1 MALRNQQLLQALMA
15 RSGTAAA
22 VPASTLR
29 TPTMRTQGLLE
40 QLQQQYPY
48 QAGRR
53 EMGFDPA
60 AAQSN
65 ILPGLV
71 ERGMDVKMMM
81 EEPVE
86 TGIGLAEL
94 GKGALQIAGAAPTLA
109 LGSERARQAARRRL
123 EGNPVAMMLQGGIR
137 EMRDLVGEKGV
148 MGALGSMANRPVDVA
163 EMMLGVMPGGAV
175 PKAAKAAK
183 TAKAA
188 KSNPLDF
195 SQDDL
200 IEQAEKQFGITDD
213 WNEAGYLTPHGDLLD
228 FSGKAQGGGS
238 GVRHMDH
245 REVSSLGQDIVTGE
259 GPEMLLDAVN
269 DLGSARG
276 YMIDFINRGGAMR
289 IMKGDPSTLSIDYG
303 PFPTARQ
310 KQMIL
315 KEARNA
321 EYVAIDQIG
330 EDGYPIRRFSKDFPL
345 SSDIAEFLDDS
356 AK

>member
-1 MALRNQQLLQALMA
+1 MAVNQRLLQALMD
-15 RSGTAAA
+15 RHMAAA
-22 VPASTLR
+22 LPATTR
-29 TPTMRTQGLLE
+29 RDPVTRAPGLLE
-40 QLQQQYPY
+40 QWQQQYPY
-48 QAGRR
+48 QQGRP

-60 AAQSN
+60 AAQAN
-65 ILPGLV
+65 IVPGLV
-71 ERGMDVKMMM
+71 ERGMDVRTMI

-86 TGIGLAEL
+86 TGVGLAEL
-94 GKGALQIAGAAPTLA
+94 AKGALQVAGAAPA
-109 LGSERARQAARRRL
+109 MAVGSRRAREAARRRL
-123 EGNPVAMMLQGGIR
+123 EDNPVAMMLQGGIR
-137 EMRDLVGEKGV
+137 EMRDRVGEQGV
-148 MGALGSMANRPVDVA
+148 MGAWGSRANRPVDVA

-259 GPEMLLDAVN
+259 GPEMLRDAVN
-269 DLGSARG
+269 DLGSSRG

-303 PFPTARQ
+303 PPPTARQ

-330 EDGYPIRRFSKDFPL
+330 EDGFSIRRFSMDFPL
-345 SSDIAEFLDDS
+345 SSDIAEFLDES
-356 AK
+356 TK